1 MVLTQK
7 NDKQLEYFL
16 IGRTLAY
23 TIATTGTCDGS
34 LDKEQVILNIDLKLL
49 HILLKRGFSFEL
61 SVHDGKAVFK
71 TANGMTL
78 KPLCIEKSDPD
89 VLTVVQSIVQFMEH
103 HSNKD
108 SSEIVL
114 YDLQKVKVLANLSS
128 KNKEVIQITSEFAVV
143 ELNGTYVILKEQS
156 KPLAINGSIL
166 NTLLTEGGAFYKFGT
181 KLYFMAESNNTFVV
195 FHMMLPST
203 NIDLSILN
211 KGALLEH
218 YTIDTKNIVDLIYNL
233 NSNLNN
239 VVLDFANSTL
249 LMSNDNGEALTYQF
263 PITKAD
269 TVSMREYRKSPN
281 KNIKIEISSI
291 SLSSQVCKIIPFFK
305 GEMDIFLFKNKIIFR
320 KNKLYIVFGR

>member
-7 NDKQLEYFL
+7 NDRQLEYFL

-71 TANGMTL
+71 TTNGMTL
-78 KPLCIEKSDPD
+78 KPLCIEKSDPE

-103 HSNKD
+103 YSNKD

-143 ELNGTYVILKEQS
+143 ELNGTYVILKEQC

-166 NTLLTEGGAFYKFGT
+166 NTLLTEGGKFYKFGT
-181 KLYFMAESNNTFVV
+181 KLYFIAESNNTFVI

-203 NIDLSILN
+203 NIDLSLLN

-249 LMSNDNGEALTYQF
+249 LMSNDNGEVLTYQF

-269 TVSMREYRKSPN
+269 TISMREYRKSPN

-291 SLSSQVCKIIPFFK
+291 SLPSQVCKIIPFFK